1 MAQVGDTITYTFSDG
16 TSVTEDVSNVDEVVV
31 EYCDAPGGE
40 TFNTSG
46 GSGGRVENA
55 TIDVSGQNSLYIWVG
70 GVADQSSTSYGRY
83 PGDSVGVN
91 GTSEISFSNT
101 SQADSDDEPFLVGAG
116 AGGDGGEGSNGDG
129 GSGGERGGNP
139 GQGDGLG
146 ISGTGGLGTPPPAG
160 GDGADANTSQVGGDG
175 DGAIDDQNRGLVSG
189 GTTIKGGGSPAD
201 ADGEVK
207 LSFQSFL
214 SPPDPP
220 SNLTAEVQ

>member
-1 MAQVGDTITYTFSDG
+1 MAQPGDTITYTFSDG
-16 TSVTEDVSNVDEVVV
+16 TSVAEDVSNVDEVVV
-31 EYCDAPGGE
+31 EYCDAPGGQ
-40 TFNTSG
+40 TLNTSG

-70 GVADQSSTSYGRY
+70 GVANGGRY
-83 PGDSVGVN
+83 PAGTTAVN

-101 SQADSDDEPFLVGAG
+101 NEEDSLDEPFLVGAG
-116 AGGDGGEGSNGDG
+116 GGGDGGEGSLGDG
-129 GSGGERGGNP
+129 GDGGARGGNP
-139 GQGDGLG
+139 GGGDVFG
-146 ISGTGGLGTPPPAG
+146 IAGSGSISTPPPAG

-175 DGAIDDQNRGLVSG
+175 DGAIDDQSRGLVSG
-189 GTTIKGGGSPAD
+189 GTTIKGGGSS
-201 ADGEVK
+201 ADGDGEIK